1 MTKKS
6 AMNKDILVEY
16 YRQMRLIRSFEEES
30 ARQYMIGNIKGFLH
44 LYIGQEAVAVGAIAA
59 LNSEDYIFTHYRDH
73 GHALARGMSS
83 KTIMAELFGK
93 VTGSSKGKGGSM
105 HLFDVKRGFMGGYAI
120 VAGQIPL
127 AVGVALAIK
136 YKKES
141 KVVLC
146 FVGDGS
152 LNEGEFHEAMNM
164 VSIWQ
169 LPIVFLCENNLYG
182 MGAPV
187 KDTFAMHDSIY
198 KFADGYK
205 VKNVRVDGMDVLAVN
220 KITEEAI
227 KYARSGAGPYFI
239 EAITYRFRG
248 HSVADPSEYRKNS
261 EVVDWEKRD
270 PLSQYKLVL
279 ANEFG
284 IKDEEIKNIDLEVEQ
299 EVEAA
304 VEFADKS
311 SFPSLDEIFQD
322 IYGKEL

>member
-6 AMNKDILVEY
+6 SVNKDILVKY

-44 LYIGQEAVAVGAIAA
+44 LYIGQEAIAVGSIAA
-59 LNSEDYIFTHYRDH
+59 LTSEDYIFTHYRDH
-73 GHALARGMSS
+73 GHALARGMPS

-93 VTGSSKGKGGSM
+93 KTGSSKGKGGSM

-146 FVGDGS
+146 FIGDGS
-152 LNEGEFHEAMNM
+152 LNEGEFHEAMNL
-164 VSIWQ
+164 VSIWK
-169 LPIVFLCENNLYG
+169 LPILFLCENNLYG

-187 KDTFAMHDSIY
+187 RDTFAMHDAIY
-198 KFADGYK
+198 KFTDGYK
-205 VKNVRVDGMDVLAVN
+205 VKNAQVDGMDVLAVN
-220 KITEEAI
+220 KIIREVVDFV
-227 KYARSGAGPYFI
+227 RSGAGPYFV

-248 HSVADPSEYRKNS
+248 HSIADPAEYRENS
-261 EVVDWEKRD
+261 EIKDWKKRD

-279 ANEFG
+279 INQFG
-284 IKDEEIKNIDLEVEQ
+284 VTDEKLKNVDSEVDQEIEN
-299 EVEAA
+299 A
-304 VEFADKS
+304 VKFADES
-311 SFPSLDEIFQD
+311 SFPNTDEIFKD
-322 IYGKEL
+322 VYGKEL